1 MRVYLNNLRKVSKGM
16 AIIQSVSD
24 SIMSD
29 TLKIFI
35 TMANALVVTLAVVK
49 DFFGK
54 EKCLVYAV
62 GDGWI
67 CIQGGVGKVLIF
79 RYMEILRE
87 YIEQVREQLRKEG
100 KDLCRFCKETLD
112 FIDSIA
118 PVPYIEIKLT
128 SLPLPEKS
136 IMPINVWCLT
146 CDHFIGFLIAKWIRE
161 EIMGDDF
168 FMCNDLSCIF
178 CKPRDEFHSREK
190 CINLSKLESV
200 RKLEDVFSSACYG
213 VEPPEY
219 VEMDGILKEM
229 IEAGYLCEEHL
240 DILKLK
246 LKEQS

>member
-1 MRVYLNNLRKVSKGM
+1 MRVYLNNLREVSKGM
-16 AIIQSVSD
+16 ATMQSVSN
-24 SIMSD
+24 SVISNALRM
-29 TLKIFI
+29 FI
-35 TMANALVVTLAVVK
+35 TMANALVVEVAVIK

-54 EKCLVYAV
+54 EKCFVYTL

-67 CIQGGVGKVLIF
+67 CVEGGVGNVLLF

-87 YIEQVREQLRKEG
+87 FIGQLRKQLREKG

-118 PVPYIEIKLT
+118 PMPYIEIKLT

-219 VEMDGILKEM
+219 VEMDGILKEI

-240 DILKLK
+240 KLLKRK
-246 LKEQS
+246 LNIRS